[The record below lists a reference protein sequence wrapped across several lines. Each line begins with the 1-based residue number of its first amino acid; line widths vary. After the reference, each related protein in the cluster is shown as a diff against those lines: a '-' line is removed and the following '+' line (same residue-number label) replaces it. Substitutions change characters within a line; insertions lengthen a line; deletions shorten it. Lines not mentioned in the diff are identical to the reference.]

1 MLSNYYN
8 NKDKHKMK
16 RHYNDPGLQVGDKI
30 RFVFQWEDEDG
41 KIKTGDPSKVLTV
54 IEVSIR
60 SFVVEY
66 VIEGTDKITT
76 TFKWDAGT
84 FPSSRPLE
92 KLHDASTFWASLNLE
107 TGDKV
112 D

>member
-1 MLSNYYN
+1 MLSNCYYN
-8 NKDKHKMK
+8 TDKHKMK

-66 VIEGTDKITT
+66 VIEGTDKITSIY
-76 TFKWDAGT
+76 KWAVDAFWKEGNCWYAKIFMD
-84 FPSSRPLE
+84 FPPEESELLRLT
-92 KLHDASTFWASLNLE
+92 L
-107 TGDKV
+107 
-112 D
+112 